1 MFKILIDI
9 CINLVI
15 RSETLGETTSF
26 CILSQIFFH
35 FKWIHF
41 PIYFVAF
48 KHWTLDV
55 YCSTELPSFFKINYI
70 RFFMLMVF
78 VKLKQLWATE
88 KSTVVEHRKGSEI
101 ADNLI
106 TQPSFTLP
114 LCIYMAVQPAVYVG
128 IHVNRHAKIQL

>member
-88 KSTVVEHRKGSEI
+88 KSTVVEHKWKTFLGFILVQLVS
-101 ADNLI
+101 ATNG
-106 TQPSFTLP
+106 QPWSAMIHFHRPTLWW
-114 LCIYMAVQPAVYVG
+114 YSNSNY
-128 IHVNRHAKIQL
+128 